1 MTAELTDPTLGRS
14 EPDRFWTLA
23 NASEACPLV
32 MSPLCWTLWLRA
44 FEMGTRGSLY
54 DFGILP
60 RSEVHLP
67 DDPNEFAA
75 SCFHGRLAM
84 NVDKLRIVLGAVP
97 GSSAD
102 DFERDLIGRARP
114 DAPTVPNSL
123 RRLPFI
129 AVRMPWSMLRQGPR
143 LRRLHNEQLTWWQ
156 ANVLD
161 PAGTPDPR
169 ALLREADRRFEASF
183 RLHLYAR
190 GNLLMAMQSQLTKLA
205 TSVGGADL
213 VGRVI
218 GGVGGVSE
226 TDLATQMW
234 ELSRGRGTRDEFI
247 RRHGFH
253 GPSGGSPIARSWRE
267 NPGQIDRL
275 VAAYADR
282 PDEFEPRARERTAMA
297 ARKVAARELLDGLAR
312 HQRPLGRLLLAGI
325 AAQVR
330 HLELGKASFVM
341 AIDGARSAVRR
352 IGDDLVAAGL
362 ANDRD
367 DAFYLTY
374 DELVGPLPGDFAELV
389 AYRRSCRARHS
400 VTSLPMTWTGMP
412 KPTADRDTDHRTH
425 PDRGADPD
433 AHTARAAAIGVEPS
447 VIGAEPSAGVVVT
460 GAAAG
465 GGVVEGIARVVLDP
479 DEDPFEAGE
488 VLVCRFTDPGWA
500 PLFGLA
506 AAVVIDVGG
515 AASHGAVVARE
526 LGIPCVIGTGNGTRV
541 LRSGQRI
548 RVDGRSGVVT
558 GLG

>member
-1 MTAELTDPTLGRS
+1 VTAELTDPTLGSS

-44 FEMGTRGSLY
+44 FELGTRGSLH

-60 RSEVHLP
+60 RSEVYLP

-75 SCFHGRLAM
+75 ACFHGRLAM
-84 NVDKLRIVLGAVP
+84 NVDKLRTVLGAVP

-114 DAPTVPNSL
+114 DAPVVPDSL

-129 AVRMPWSMLRQGPR
+129 AVRTPWSMLRQGPR
-143 LRRLHNEQLTWWQ
+143 LRRLHDDQLAWWQ

-169 ALLREADRRFEASF
+169 ALLRESDRRFQDSF

-190 GNLLMAMQSQLTKLA
+190 ANLLMAMQAQLTRLA
-205 TSVGGADL
+205 TAVGGADL

-218 GGVGGVSE
+218 GGVGGISE
-226 TDLATQMW
+226 TDLATHLW
-234 ELSRGRGTRDEFI
+234 ELSRGRATREEFI

-267 NPGQIDRL
+267 NPEQIDRL
-275 VAAYADR
+275 AAAYADR
-282 PDEFEPRARERTAMA
+282 PDEFEPRVRERAAVA
-297 ARKVAARELLDGLAR
+297 ARTEAARELLHGLPLR
-312 HQRPLGRLLLAGI
+312 MRPVGRLLLAGI
-325 AAQVR
+325 ATQVR
-330 HLELGKASFVM
+330 HLEVGKASFVM

-352 IGDDLVAAGL
+352 IGAELVEAGR
-362 ANDRD
+362 ADDRD

-374 DELVGPLPGDFAELV
+374 DELVGPLPGDFAELI
-389 AYRRSCRARHS
+389 AYRRACRLRHS
-400 VTSLPMTWTGMP
+400 VTTLPMTWTGMP
-412 KPTADRDTDHRTH
+412 TPTAET
-425 PDRGADPD
+425 ADPR
-433 AHTARAAAIGVEPS
+433 TG
-447 VIGAEPSAGVVVT
+447 SAGRQEVAGAVVT

-465 GGVVEGIARVVLDP
+465 GGVVEGTARVVTDP
-479 DEDPFEAGE
+479 DTDPFAPDE

-526 LGIPCVIGTGNGTRV
+526 LGIPCVIGTGDGTRV
-541 LRSGQRI
+541 LMSGQRV
-548 RVDGRSGVVT
+548 RVDGTSGVVT
-558 GLG
+558 VIG

>member
-1 MTAELTDPTLGRS
+1 MTAELTDPTLGSS

-44 FEMGTRGSLY
+44 FELGTRGSLY

-84 NVDKLRIVLGAVP
+84 NVDKLRTVLGAVP

-102 DFERDLIGRARP
+102 DFERDLIGQARP
-114 DAPTVPNSL
+114 DAPVVRNSL
-123 RRLPFI
+123 RRVPFI
-129 AVRMPWSMLRQGPR
+129 AVRMPASMLGQGPR
-143 LRRLHNEQLTWWQ
+143 LRRLHADQLAWWQ

-169 ALLREADRRFEASF
+169 ALLREADRRFQASF

-190 GNLLMAMQSQLTKLA
+190 ANLLMAMQSQLTKLA
-205 TSVGGADL
+205 TSVGGEDL

-234 ELSRGRGTRDEFI
+234 ELARGRSTRDDFI
-247 RRHGFH
+247 RMHGFH

-275 VAAYADR
+275 ATAYADR
-282 PDEFEPRARERTAMA
+282 PDEFEPRERERAAVA
-297 ARKVAARELLDGLAR
+297 ARRVAARELVNGLPR
-312 HQRPLGRLLLAGI
+312 HRRLLGRLLLAGI
-325 AAQVR
+325 ATQVR
-330 HLELGKASFVM
+330 HLEVGKAAFVM
-341 AIDGARSAVRR
+341 AIDGARAGVRR
-352 IGDDLVAAGL
+352 IGDDLVATGL
-362 ANDRD
+362 ARDRD

-374 DELVGPLPGDFAELV
+374 DELVGPLPGNFAELV
-389 AYRRSCRARHS
+389 AYRRSCRVRHS
-400 VTSLPMTWTGMP
+400 ATSLPMTWTGMP
-412 KPTADRDTDHRTH
+412 TPTGETDAGETDAGETDAGAVESGAPESGTAD
-425 PDRGADPD
+425 
-433 AHTARAAAIGVEPS
+433 
-447 VIGAEPSAGVVVT
+447 GVVVI

-465 GGVVEGIARVVLDP
+465 GGVIEGTARVVIDP
-479 DEDPFEAGE
+479 DEDPFEPDE

-526 LGIPCVIGTGNGTRV
+526 LGIPCVIGTGNGTSV
-541 LRSGQRI
+541 LRGGQRI
-548 RVDGRSGVVT
+548 RVDGGRGVVT
-558 GLG
+558 VLG

>member
-1 MTAELTDPTLGRS
+1 MTVELSDPTLGRS

-44 FEMGTRGSLY
+44 FELGTRGSLY

-102 DFERDLIGRARP
+102 DFERDLIGRTRP
-114 DAPTVPNSL
+114 DAPEVADSL

-143 LRRLHNEQLTWWQ
+143 LRRLYGDQLAWWQ

-169 ALLREADRRFEASF
+169 ALLREADRRFQESF

-205 TSVGGADL
+205 TAAGGADL

-218 GGVGGVSE
+218 GGVGGVCE
-226 TDLATQMW
+226 TDLNTHMW
-234 ELSRGRGTRDEFI
+234 ELARGRSTRDEFL
-247 RRHGFH
+247 RRHGYH

-275 VAAYADR
+275 AAAYADR
-282 PDEFEPRARERTAMA
+282 PEEFEPRARERAAVA
-297 ARKVAARELLDGLAR
+297 ARKVAARELLDGLPR
-312 HQRPLGRLLLAGI
+312 RLRPVARLLLAGV
-325 AAQVR
+325 ATQVR
-330 HLELGKASFVM
+330 HLEVGKASFVM

-352 IGDDLVAAGL
+352 IGDELVAEGL
-362 ANDRD
+362 AGDRD
-367 DAFYLTY
+367 DAFYLTF
-374 DELVGPLPGDFAELV
+374 DELVGPLPAGFADLV
-389 AYRRSCRARHS
+389 AYRRSCRDRHS

-412 KPTADRDTDHRTH
+412 TPTVETRSEAGAGPGDSGAVRTVVA
-425 PDRGADPD
+425 GA
-433 AHTARAAAIGVEPS
+433 G
-447 VIGAEPSAGVVVT
+447 
-460 GAAAG
+460 AG
-465 GGVVEGIARVVLDP
+465 GGVIEGTARVVVDP
-479 DEDPFEAGE
+479 EDDVFEPGE

-526 LGIPCVIGTGNGTRV
+526 LGIPCVIGTGDGTRV
-541 LRSGQRI
+541 LRDGQRV
-548 RVDGRSGVVT
+548 RVDGGSGIVT
-558 GLG
+558 VIG